1 MKSKTLYAEKY
12 GRTPAPIDPEVK
24 KLAIGDEPQIDH
36 RPADDIAPQMES
48 LKAKLAAAGYPNA
61 DIDDVLSYALF
72 PDVALA
78 YFKNTVDLNTQ
89 KLCHKTYG
97 FLCILCV
104 YGFFFCLLQ
113 LFFCYFQHQLD
124 PVHLIDLAGI
134 RVTIKRNDIRLRIS
148 AQKLA
153 DHALAGNMIRQAGK
167 RLQADDIIYA
177 AAQQLGHLGSQQQ
190 PSPAILPVERCFS
203 AKAIKADK
211 GS

>member
-1 MKSKTLYAEKY
+1 MAFS
-12 GRTPAPIDPEVK
+12 
-24 KLAIGDEPQIDH
+24 
-36 RPADDIAPQMES
+36 S
-48 LKAKLAAAGYPNA
+48 
-61 DIDDVLSYALF
+61 
-72 PDVALA
+72 
-78 YFKNTVDLNTQ
+78 
-89 KLCHKTYG
+89 
-97 FLCILCV
+97 
-104 YGFFFCLLQ
+104 CLLQ

-177 AAQQLGHLGSQQQ
+177 AAQQLGHLGSQQ
-190 PSPAILPVERCFS
+190 PAFAGHIAGRKDVFLPKRS
-203 AKAIKADK
+203 KADK